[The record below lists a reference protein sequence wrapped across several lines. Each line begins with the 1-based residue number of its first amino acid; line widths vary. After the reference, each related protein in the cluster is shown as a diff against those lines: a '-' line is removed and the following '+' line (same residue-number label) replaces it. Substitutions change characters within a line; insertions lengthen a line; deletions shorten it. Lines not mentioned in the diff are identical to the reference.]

1 MPTRP
6 GNRAHSPSITLRR
19 SNCVSPRRRRRC
31 TRLGPG
37 RSWNPLGDRNSTHIR
52 RVPACADRTSI
63 PRSLG
68 SFVRATIMPPGILK
82 STDRDAM
89 GAVHERLQA
98 RPRSCLRRHA
108 ISLRIH
114 RRHPSKYVPRRPL
127 NSQARY
133 LDRGLSAQSAAPRV
147 TASRRDRMVT
157 YGILPTRYRSSDCSA
172 AGLPRRGRVERR
184 RPLLVALRAPG
195 KGRGLAPP
203 LTCGGK
209 AAVP

>member
-1 MPTRP
+1 VC
-6 GNRAHSPSITLRR
+6 R
-19 SNCVSPRRRRRC
+19 SHFHTQEPRLVC
-31 TRLGPG
+31 P
-37 RSWNPLGDRNSTHIR
+37 
-52 RVPACADRTSI
+52 
-63 PRSLG
+63 
-68 SFVRATIMPPGILK
+68 ATIMPPGILK
-82 STDRDAM
+82 STDRDAT
-89 GAVHERLQA
+89 GCCARTPSSASAKLPQA
-98 RPRSCLRRHA
+98 AC
-108 ISLRIH
+108 
-114 RRHPSKYVPRRPL
+114 HPSKYVPRRPL

-184 RPLLVALRAPG
+184 RPLLVGFRAPG